1 MKGIN
6 SDVSKNI
13 RLGSILSYVNVFL
26 NIAVSIVLSPFIVD
40 SLGTS
45 QYGLYQLIWSFVG
58 YMGIF
63 DLGFTNAVVRYVSK
77 YRAENDEEGSKKF
90 LGMALV
96 VYGVMAAL
104 IILVG
109 VVIYF
114 NLGSI
119 FAESFKEGQL
129 PLAKILFIIMIV
141 NFTANIFLNIFPAV
155 INAFEKYTF
164 QRGLQIVRM
173 VVRTAVVVIALLMGG
188 KSIAVA
194 MVDTIIAILFF
205 GTQMIYVL
213 AVLKVKFSFKD
224 MKFSFFKQIFTYSFF
239 VFLGIIVDQVNW
251 KLDLFILGIK
261 TDTVKVAI
269 YSIAIQF
276 PSYYMM
282 FANSFSNVFL
292 PRATEMCAK
301 GASNKAF
308 TNLMIYTARIQWAV
322 LFIMLIGF
330 ICFGRQFILLWQGE
344 EFVEGYFPAVLIM
357 AALTLPLFQSVGL
370 SIQQAKNKHQFMALC
385 YFSIAI
391 LNVISTIILVEY
403 LGMIGAAISTAA
415 AFLIGHGVI
424 ANLYYRFG
432 IGLDIKRFFIDIS
445 KGMLPATIIMLIVG
459 FALASFSLNGWFGLI
474 IKGAIFAV
482 IYIPVFLFIGFNKKE
497 RRTLPIINK
506 LKI

>member
-1 MKGIN
+1 MKRIDSG
-6 SDVSKNI
+6 VSKNI
-13 RLGSILSYVNVFL
+13 RLGSVLSYINVFL
-26 NIAVSIVLSPFIVD
+26 NIAVSIVLSPFIVS
-40 SLGTS
+40 SLGAS

-96 VYGVMAAL
+96 VYGAIAG
-104 IILVG
+104 IIIIVG
-109 VVIYF
+109 AVIYF

-129 PLAKILFIIMIV
+129 SLAKILFIIMIV
-141 NFTANIFLNIFPAV
+141 NFTVNIFLNIFPAV
-155 INAFEKYTF
+155 INAFEKYAF

-173 VVRTAVVVIALLMGG
+173 VVRTAAVVTALLLGG

-194 MVDTIIAILFF
+194 TIDTIIAILFF
-205 GTQMIYVL
+205 VTQMIYVL
-213 AVLKVKFSFKD
+213 VVLKVRFSFKD
-224 MKFSFFKQIFTYSFF
+224 MRFSLFKQIFTYSFF

-251 KLDLFILGIK
+251 KLDLFILGVK
-261 TDTVKVAI
+261 TDTVKVAV

-292 PRATEMCAK
+292 PRATEMCAR
-301 GASNKAF
+301 GAGNRKF

-322 LFIMLIGF
+322 LFVMLIGF
-330 ICFGRQFILLWQGE
+330 ICFGKQFILLWQGE
-344 EFVEGYFPAVLIM
+344 GFVYGYYPAAIIM
-357 AALTLPLFQSVGL
+357 TALTLPLFQSVGL
-370 SIQQAKNKHQFMALC
+370 SIQQAKNKHKFMALC
-385 YFSIAI
+385 YFSIAV
-391 LNVISTIILVEY
+391 LNVISTVILVDY
-403 LGMIGAAISTAA
+403 FGMMGAAVSTAA
-415 AFLIGHGVI
+415 AFLVGHGII

-445 KGMLPATIIMLIVG
+445 KGMLPATAIMLVIG
-459 FALASFSLNGWFGLI
+459 YAISKLPLNGWGGLFV
-474 IKGAIFAV
+474 KGTAFAV

-497 RRTLPIINK
+497 RRMLPVINK